1 MVKSKTTSASR
12 FKSET
17 EERAYWEIHDSTAH
31 LDWSKAEKVLLPNL
45 KLTIFNRKS
54 GGKK

>member
-1 MVKSKTTSASR
+1 MVKSKTTPASR
-12 FKSET
+12 FKNET
-17 EERAYWEIHDSTAH
+17 EERAYWESHDSTAY

-45 KLTIFNRKS
+45 KLTVFNRKS